1 MPTKQYVRREANF
14 GGLTVTLVDV
24 ISMTGTSV
32 AGILN
37 VTVNSGTGQT
47 LDIKLENLD
56 PLSGNVIGS
65 PLFSHTQVTN
75 ATGLPFTE
83 MKVFADTTSIVFTPV
98 LKLTFTI
105 AGTGPSFSFTYE
117 LISKGF

>member
-14 GGLTVTLVDV
+14 GGLTATLVDV
-24 ISMTGTSV
+24 ISMTGTSI

-37 VTVNSGTGQT
+37 VTADSGTSQT

-75 ATGLPFTE
+75 ATSLPFTE

-98 LKLTFTI
+98 LKLTFTLG
-105 AGTGPSFSFTYE
+105 GTGPSFSFTYE